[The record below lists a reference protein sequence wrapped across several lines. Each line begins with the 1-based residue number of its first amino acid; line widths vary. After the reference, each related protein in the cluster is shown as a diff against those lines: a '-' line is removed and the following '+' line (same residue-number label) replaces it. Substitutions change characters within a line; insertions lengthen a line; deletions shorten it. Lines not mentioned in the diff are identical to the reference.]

1 MLWPKIVSFALV
13 SLCLAR
19 VHQAA
24 NQDSSARCPTGFSRV
39 ADKCLLVGASWKNWF
54 EGDRY
59 CRTLNASL
67 LSIRNQT
74 EFNLINSYLPEFA
87 AYELELWTSG
97 NSLGDPQANYFWQS
111 TGKEATYLPWATGE
125 PKRASGD
132 CLSLTANFTME
143 AGGEVVLG
151 EHRLTVR
158 NCTLW
163 GTVICETQLT
173 QYRTELCLNPNA
185 FYEAQIPV

>member
-1 MLWPKIVSFALV
+1 MLWPTIVSFALV

-19 VHQAA
+19 VYQAT
-24 NQDSSARCPTGFSRV
+24 NQESFTSCPSSFSQV
-39 ADKCLLVGASWKNWF
+39 GDKCLLVGGGWKNWF

-59 CRTLNASL
+59 CRTLNAGM

-74 EFNLINSYLPEFA
+74 EFSLLNSFLPEFA

-97 NSLGDPQANYFWQS
+97 NSLGDAQTNYFWQS

-125 PKRASGD
+125 PKKPNGE
-132 CLSLTANFTME
+132 CLSLTANFSME
-143 AGGEVVLG
+143 TGEVVLG

-163 GTVICETQLT
+163 GTVICETQVT
-173 QYRTELCLNPNA
+173 QFKTELCLNPNA
-185 FYEAQIPV
+185 FHEAQIPV